1 MLSFC
6 SISHQRK
13 NRKGQQRLPLAYAV
27 WCIFKGVWSHTP
39 SFKLLWLV
47 MYDLRFV
54 RCTVDLCHIF
64 FFLFGSSLDP
74 DHEILYDASLICSSK
89 CLLHLFFHTLS
100 TCRQRLDTHSIHVN
114 TMKPRLSVKHSVSGR
129 SCLSCI
135 VMVIQ
140 CARLPVCSF
149 LTRSPSVDA
158 ATVRGIISVSGTG
171 VRVLTWLV
179 MTQSLVHVQC
189 KTSLI
194 QNPEIIFPFNHLNVS
209 QRKKIFVTHIVIQ
222 PLFIYTGWKVSFG
235 SAEMAQVHRDVWT
248 DEGSK
253 HTNTLIVSCP
263 LDYSSPLIISAPH
276 LQYKKYKKGL
286 LLWIEQEIP

>member
-1 MLSFC
+1 MSSALVLSHIVHLSSTPGHTFHTC
-6 SISHQRK
+6 QHYETTSICK
-13 NRKGQQRLPLAYAV
+13 TLCK
-27 WCIFKGVWSHTP
+27 WSFL
-39 SFKLLWLV
+39 SLL
-47 MYDLRFV
+47 Y
-54 RCTVDLCHIF
+54 CYGNTV
-64 FFLFGSSLDP
+64 
-74 DHEILYDASLICSSK
+74 CSS
-89 CLLHLFFHTLS
+89 T
-100 TCRQRLDTHSIHVN
+100 
-114 TMKPRLSVKHSVSGR
+114 
-129 SCLSCI
+129 
-135 VMVIQ
+135 
-140 CARLPVCSF
+140 CSF